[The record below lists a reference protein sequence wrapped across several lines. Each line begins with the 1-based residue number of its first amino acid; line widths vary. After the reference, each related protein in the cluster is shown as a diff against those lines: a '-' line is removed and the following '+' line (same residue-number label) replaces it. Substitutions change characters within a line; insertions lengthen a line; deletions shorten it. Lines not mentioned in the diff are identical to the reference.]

1 MTQTQGHRK
10 TAWADGQTLGVGV
23 PCPASLPGTP
33 QPTYMAPTPC
43 VNSARGDLSGRGG
56 AERAPQGMSLP
67 PRARGEW
74 QASVSLKQWPKA
86 WVPRMVPLCHILPFF
101 SQAAP
106 CHPSWLHPILSL
118 LFTQSWAGCTVVWGH
133 SFPERPLTFPS
144 HHAWEVMMG
153 VTSRA
158 GSSLVW
164 PDQEDQE
171 GPERHS
177 PVPKCLLQVV

>member
-1 MTQTQGHRK
+1 MSGLQGNSDSDPGTQEDSLGR
-10 TAWADGQTLGVGV
+10 WADPWGGGAV
-23 PCPASLPGTP
+23 PGLPARHP

-67 PRARGEW
+67 PRARGER

-106 CHPSWLHPILSL
+106 YHPSWLHPILSL

-144 HHAWEVMMG
+144 HHDWEVMMG

-164 PDQEDQE
+164 PDQE
-171 GPERHS
+171 GPE
-177 PVPKCLLQVV
+177 